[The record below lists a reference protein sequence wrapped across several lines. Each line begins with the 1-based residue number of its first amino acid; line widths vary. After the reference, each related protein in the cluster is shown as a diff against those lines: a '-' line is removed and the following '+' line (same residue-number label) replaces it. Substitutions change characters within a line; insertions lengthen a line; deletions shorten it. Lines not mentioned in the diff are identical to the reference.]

1 MRAIH
6 TAWCRATAPRISR
19 FALRHSG
26 IERSSVLRGVIDSS
40 SITALFPL
48 SPAHQKQGPF
58 PPPALPGLHGLTAL
72 SDFRAG
78 HHPSTTLKVRPSPNP
93 DLPQLPRS
101 PSPHAVLTTPVDRIG
116 ACRFLPYPRGLPRL
130 TGGSASTTS
139 LSRPTQASL
148 ALRPAGSLARPN
160 GGLCPEASTRPVT
173 RPSRSVATMSY
184 RQLHGW
190 ILLPLVICAVGAH
203 R

>member
-6 TAWCRATAPRISR
+6 TTWCRATAPRISR
-19 FALRHSG
+19 FATATQRDRKV
-26 IERSSVLRGVIDSS
+26 ISVTRCYRPS

-160 GGLCPEASTRPVT
+160 GGVS
-173 RPSRSVATMSY
+173 
-184 RQLHGW
+184 H
-190 ILLPLVICAVGAH
+190 
-203 R
+203 